1 MEINCHDHFG
11 ENDTIADK
19 RYDRDRIFLLWK
31 IMKIHMQ
38 SGIKKYDHVNPS
50 SRMTVIYLDTH
61 NFTTAVVKEIAS
73 CMMLKVTMHSLRKFM
88 NKVNFIRR
96 ASCTASKFH
105 HPSWWSWSSRGVAA
119 TGSGTFNLKRC
130 THIIITELRAMVSS
144 WSSGEQQQP
153 RIH

>member
-1 MEINCHDHFG
+1 MNNKMEINCHDHFG

-96 ASCTASKFH
+96 AMVLALQVNSIILLGDH
-105 HPSWWSWSSRGVAA
+105 DPRGDLLPLVLEH
-119 TGSGTFNLKRC
+119 S
-130 THIIITELRAMVSS
+130 I
-144 WSSGEQQQP
+144 
-153 RIH
+153 